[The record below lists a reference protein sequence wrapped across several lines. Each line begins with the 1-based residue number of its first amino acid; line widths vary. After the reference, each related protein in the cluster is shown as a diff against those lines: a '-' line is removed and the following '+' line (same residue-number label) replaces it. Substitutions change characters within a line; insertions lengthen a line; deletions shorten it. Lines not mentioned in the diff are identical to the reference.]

1 MILSRRV
8 LVLGATG
15 GIGGEVA
22 RRLRESGWQV
32 CALRRGG
39 RPPHEG
45 AEGFTWF
52 DGDAMNRQQVM
63 AAAQGCSVIVHAVN
77 PPGYR
82 DWDKRVLPMIDNT
95 IAAAIA
101 QGATIVLPG
110 TVYNY
115 GPDAF
120 PLLHEDSPQHP
131 VTRKGALRVELERHL
146 REASTQG
153 CRVIIV
159 RAGNFFGPVPG
170 NNWFSQG
177 LVKPGRAVTR
187 VLVPSA
193 KGIGNQW
200 AYLPDVANTMTQLLE
215 RRETLAPFA
224 AFHMD
229 GHWDADGRQMAEA
242 IRRVV
247 ARHGGKTP
255 RIKAFPWWLINV
267 LSPFV
272 ETFREMQEMRYLWQQ
287 PVRLN
292 GAQLQSTL
300 GREPHTPLDEA
311 VEATLVGL
319 GCVDQS
325 YDALSR
331 RRPAARMRS

>member
-1 MILSRRV
+1 MITSRRV

-22 RRLRESGWQV
+22 RKLRESGWEV

-39 RPPHEG
+39 RPRNQGVEG
-45 AEGFTWF
+45 ITWF

-63 AAAQGCSVIVHAVN
+63 AAAQGCSAIVHAVN

-82 DWDKRVLPMIDNT
+82 GWDQQVLPMLDNT

-120 PLLHEDSPQHP
+120 PLLHEDSPQQP
-131 VTRKGALRVELERHL
+131 LTRKGALRVELERRL
-146 REASTQG
+146 RAASTQG

-177 LVKPGRAVTR
+177 LIKPGRTVAR
-187 VLVPSA
+187 VLLPSA

-200 AYLPDVANTMTQLLE
+200 AYLPDVANTMVQLLE
-215 RRETLAPFA
+215 RRQTLDPFA
-224 AFHMD
+224 TFHMA

-247 ARHGGKTP
+247 AKRSGKAP
-255 RIKAFPWWLINV
+255 KIKAFPWWLISV
-267 LSPFV
+267 LSPVV
-272 ETFREMQEMRYLWQQ
+272 ETFREMQEMRYLWNE
-287 PVRLN
+287 PVRLS
-292 GAQLQSTL
+292 GARLQATL

-311 VEATLVGL
+311 VEVTLAGL
-319 GCVDQS
+319 GCLD
-325 YDALSR
+325 
-331 RRPAARMRS
+331 

>member
-1 MILSRRV
+1 MITSRRV

-22 RRLRESGWQV
+22 RKLRESGWEV

-39 RPPHEG
+39 RPRNQGVEG
-45 AEGFTWF
+45 ITWF

-63 AAAQGCSVIVHAVN
+63 AAAQGCSAIVHAVN

-82 DWDKRVLPMIDNT
+82 GWDQQVLPMLDNT

-120 PLLHEDSPQHP
+120 PLLHEDSPQQP
-131 VTRKGALRVELERHL
+131 LTRKGALRVELERRL
-146 REASTQG
+146 RAASTQG

-177 LVKPGRAVTR
+177 LIKPGRTVAR
-187 VLVPSA
+187 VLLPSA

-200 AYLPDVANTMTQLLE
+200 AYLPDVANTMVQLLE
-215 RRETLAPFA
+215 RRQTLDPFA
-224 AFHMD
+224 TFHMA

-247 ARHGGKTP
+247 AKRSGKAP
-255 RIKAFPWWLINV
+255 KIKAFPWWLISV
-267 LSPFV
+267 LSPVV
-272 ETFREMQEMRYLWQQ
+272 ETFREMQEMRYLWNE
-287 PVRLN
+287 PVRLS
-292 GAQLQSTL
+292 GARLQATL

-311 VEATLVGL
+311 VEATLAGL
-319 GCVDQS
+319 GCLD
-325 YDALSR
+325 
-331 RRPAARMRS
+331 

>member
-1 MILSRRV
+1 MITSRRV

-22 RRLRESGWQV
+22 RKLRESGWEV

-39 RPPHEG
+39 RPRNQGLEG
-45 AEGFTWF
+45 ITWF

-63 AAAQGCSVIVHAVN
+63 AAAQGCSAIVHAVN

-82 DWDKRVLPMIDNT
+82 GWDQQVLPMLDNT

-120 PLLHEDSPQHP
+120 PLLHEDSPQQP
-131 VTRKGALRVELERHL
+131 LTRKGALRVELERRL
-146 REASTQG
+146 RAASTQG

-177 LVKPGRAVTR
+177 LIKPGRTVAR
-187 VLVPSA
+187 VLLPSA
-193 KGIGNQW
+193 RGIGNQW
-200 AYLPDVANTMTQLLE
+200 AYLPDVANTMVQLLE
-215 RRETLAPFA
+215 RRQILDPFA
-224 AFHMD
+224 TFHMA

-247 ARHGGKTP
+247 AKRSGKAP
-255 RIKAFPWWLINV
+255 KIKTFPWWLISV
-267 LSPFV
+267 LSPVV
-272 ETFREMQEMRYLWQQ
+272 ETFREMQEMRYLWNE
-287 PVRLN
+287 PVRLS
-292 GAQLQSTL
+292 GARLQATL

-311 VEATLVGL
+311 VEVTLAGL
-319 GCVDQS
+319 GCLD
-325 YDALSR
+325 
-331 RRPAARMRS
+331 

>member
-1 MILSRRV
+1 MITSRRV

-22 RRLRESGWQV
+22 RKLRESGWEV

-39 RPPHEG
+39 RPRNQGVEG
-45 AEGFTWF
+45 ITWF

-63 AAAQGCSVIVHAVN
+63 AAAQGCSAIVHAVN

-82 DWDKRVLPMIDNT
+82 GWDQQVLPMLDKT

-120 PLLHEDSPQHP
+120 PLLHEDSPQQP
-131 VTRKGALRVELERHL
+131 LTRKGALRVELERRL
-146 REASTQG
+146 RAASTQG

-177 LVKPGRAVTR
+177 LIKPGRTVAR
-187 VLVPSA
+187 VFLPSA
-193 KGIGNQW
+193 RGIGNQW
-200 AYLPDVANTMTQLLE
+200 AYLPDVANTMVQLLE
-215 RRETLAPFA
+215 RRQILDPFA
-224 AFHMD
+224 TFHMA

-247 ARHGGKTP
+247 VKRSGKAP
-255 RIKAFPWWLINV
+255 KIKAFPWWLISV
-267 LSPFV
+267 LSPVV
-272 ETFREMQEMRYLWQQ
+272 ETFREVQEMRYLWNE
-287 PVRLN
+287 PVRLS
-292 GAQLQSTL
+292 GARLLATL

-311 VEATLVGL
+311 VEATLAGL
-319 GCVDQS
+319 GCLD
-325 YDALSR
+325 
-331 RRPAARMRS
+331 

>member
-1 MILSRRV
+1 MITSRRV

-22 RRLRESGWQV
+22 RKLRESGWEV

-39 RPPHEG
+39 RPRNQGVEG
-45 AEGFTWF
+45 ITWF

-63 AAAQGCSVIVHAVN
+63 AAAQGCSAIVHAVN

-82 DWDKRVLPMIDNT
+82 GWDQQVLPMLDNT

-120 PLLHEDSPQHP
+120 PLLHEDSPQQP
-131 VTRKGALRVELERHL
+131 LTRKGALRVELERRL
-146 REASTQG
+146 RAASTQG

-177 LVKPGRAVTR
+177 LIKPGRTVAR
-187 VLVPSA
+187 VFLPSA
-193 KGIGNQW
+193 RGIGNQW
-200 AYLPDVANTMTQLLE
+200 AYLPDVANTMVQLLE
-215 RRETLAPFA
+215 RRQILDPFA
-224 AFHMD
+224 TFHMA

-247 ARHGGKTP
+247 VKRSGKAP
-255 RIKAFPWWLINV
+255 KIKAFPWWLISV
-267 LSPFV
+267 LSPVV
-272 ETFREMQEMRYLWQQ
+272 ETFREMQEMRYLWNE
-287 PVRLN
+287 PVRLS
-292 GAQLQSTL
+292 GARLLATL

-311 VEATLVGL
+311 VEATLAGL
-319 GCVDQS
+319 GCLD
-325 YDALSR
+325 
-331 RRPAARMRS
+331 

>member
-1 MILSRRV
+1 MITSRRV

-22 RRLRESGWQV
+22 RKLRESGWEV

-39 RPPHEG
+39 RPRNQGLEG
-45 AEGFTWF
+45 ITWF

-63 AAAQGCSVIVHAVN
+63 AAAQGCSAIVHAVN

-82 DWDKRVLPMIDNT
+82 GWDQQVLPMLDNT

-120 PLLHEDSPQHP
+120 PLLHEDSPQQP
-131 VTRKGALRVELERHL
+131 LTRKGALRVELERRL
-146 REASTQG
+146 RAASTQG

-177 LVKPGRAVTR
+177 LIKPGRTVAR
-187 VLVPSA
+187 VFLPSA
-193 KGIGNQW
+193 RGIGNQW
-200 AYLPDVANTMTQLLE
+200 AYLPDVANTMVQLLE
-215 RRETLAPFA
+215 RRQILDPFA
-224 AFHMD
+224 TFHMA

-247 ARHGGKTP
+247 VKRSGKAP
-255 RIKAFPWWLINV
+255 KIKAFPWWLISV
-267 LSPFV
+267 LSPVV
-272 ETFREMQEMRYLWQQ
+272 ETFREMQEMRYLWNE
-287 PVRLN
+287 PVRLS
-292 GAQLQSTL
+292 GARLLATL

-311 VEATLVGL
+311 VEATLAGL
-319 GCVDQS
+319 GCLD
-325 YDALSR
+325 
-331 RRPAARMRS
+331 

>member
-1 MILSRRV
+1 MITSRRV

-22 RRLRESGWQV
+22 RKLRESGWEV

-39 RPPHEG
+39 RPRNQGLEG
-45 AEGFTWF
+45 ITWF

-63 AAAQGCSVIVHAVN
+63 AAAQGCSAIVHAVN

-82 DWDKRVLPMIDNT
+82 GWDQQVLPMLDNT

-120 PLLHEDSPQHP
+120 PLLHEDSPQQP
-131 VTRKGALRVELERHL
+131 LTRKGALRVELERRL
-146 REASTQG
+146 RAASTQG

-177 LVKPGRAVTR
+177 LIKPGRTVAR
-187 VLVPSA
+187 VLLPSA

-200 AYLPDVANTMTQLLE
+200 AYLPDVANTMVQLLE
-215 RRETLAPFA
+215 RRQTLDPFA
-224 AFHMD
+224 TFHMA

-247 ARHGGKTP
+247 AKRSGKAP
-255 RIKAFPWWLINV
+255 KIKAFPWWLISV
-267 LSPFV
+267 LSPVV
-272 ETFREMQEMRYLWQQ
+272 ETFREMQEMRYLWNE
-287 PVRLN
+287 PVRLS
-292 GAQLQSTL
+292 GARLQATL

-311 VEATLVGL
+311 VEVTLAGL
-319 GCVDQS
+319 GCLD
-325 YDALSR
+325 
-331 RRPAARMRS
+331 